1 MFHKICL
8 HHPSIK
14 QAANYEMLHTGERNS
29 YYSLMKKYEGNLVN
43 HNIKTE
49 SKAKLRK
56 LIRDEFNTIW
66 QTQIISLPKADT

>member
-1 MFHKICL
+1 
-8 HHPSIK
+8 
-14 QAANYEMLHTGERNS
+14 
-29 YYSLMKKYEGNLVN
+29 MKKYEGNLVN

-56 LIRDEFNTIW
+56 LIGDEFNTIW